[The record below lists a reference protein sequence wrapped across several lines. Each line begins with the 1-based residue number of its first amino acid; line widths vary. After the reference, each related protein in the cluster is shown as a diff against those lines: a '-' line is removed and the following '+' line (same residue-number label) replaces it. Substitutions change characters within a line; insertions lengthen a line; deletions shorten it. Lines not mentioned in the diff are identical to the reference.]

1 MNIPKISALYESSL
15 ASALSAAG
23 TSFSLVSATDRDG
36 NALSGRYGFIID
48 EGSADEE
55 FVIGTVSGTTVTIEY
70 RGIDAD
76 APNTEVSANKK
87 AHRRGASVKITD
99 YPIIGILRNV
109 LNGDEALPNPI
120 KYASGVAPVTADD
133 LVDKGYVDA
142 LLGGGTLS
150 YDRISIAGTAGETI
164 ASGNLVYLK
173 VSDGR
178 WYLCDA
184 DTSATVDNVILGIA
198 QGAGTTGNA
207 ITNGVLIKGLATN
220 LTGLTANTKYYA
232 SNTAGAISS
241 SAGTIEVSIG
251 FALSTTSL
259 LLDSRYDQQ
268 ITEDQQDALAGTSGT
283 APSNSNKFVDNADTS
298 TTSAASKIP
307 RLDSAG
313 KLDPAMI
320 KTSKKLNISTSSTSL
335 SASTTETTLFSTTIA
350 GGTLGTNNA
359 VKIEVFLGA
368 ISLDTGATLQLR
380 LKYGA
385 TTIVDKTISPGGGSS
400 GAVDISRMTI
410 IGYLVA
416 NGATNAQKGAL
427 MFVGGD
433 GTAEDDASANT
444 NGEKVVGGS
453 NATATEDSTADK
465 TLSLTVQ
472 YSTTSGNNALT
483 AEFCLITLI
492 A

>member
-1 MNIPKISALYESSL
+1 MLIPKISALYESSL

-23 TSFSLVSATDRDG
+23 TSFSVVSGNDRDG
-36 NALSGRYGFIID
+36 NALSGLYGFIID

-55 FVIGTVSGTTVTIEY
+55 FVIGTISGTTVTISY

-76 APNTEVSANKK
+76 APNTEVSGNKK
-87 AHRRGASVKITD
+87 VHRRGASVKITD
-99 YPIIGILRNV
+99 YPILGILRHL
-109 LNGDEALPNPI
+109 LNGDEALPNPL
-120 KYASGVAPVTADD
+120 KYAPGVAPVTADD
-133 LVDKGYVDA
+133 LVDKAYADA

-150 YDRISIAGTAGETI
+150 YDRVVIAGTAGETI

-173 VSDGR
+173 ISDGR
-178 WYLCDA
+178 WWLCDA
-184 DTSATVDNVILGIA
+184 DTAATVDNVILGIA
-198 QGAGTTGNA
+198 QGAGTVGNA

-220 LTGLTANTKYYA
+220 LTGLVANTKYFA

-241 SAGTIEVSIG
+241 TAGTIEVSIG

-268 ITEDQQDALAGTSGT
+268 LTEDQQDAMTGTSGT
-283 APSNSNKFVDNADTS
+283 PSNSNKFVTNDDTS
-298 TTSAASKIP
+298 ATSAASKIV
-307 RLDSAG
+307 RAG
-313 KLDPAMI
+313 ADGKIDPGFL
-320 KTSKKLNISTSSTSL
+320 KSSKKLNIATSSVSV

-368 ISLDTGATLQLR
+368 ISLDTAATLLLR

-385 TTIVDKTISPGGGSS
+385 TTIVDKTINPGGGSA
-400 GAVDISRMTI
+400 GAIDISRMVIT
-410 IGYLVA
+410 GYLVA

-427 MFVGGD
+427 LFAGGD

-444 NGEKVVGGS
+444 NGEKVIGGS
-453 NATATEDSTADK
+453 NATATEDSTTDK
-465 TLSLTVQ
+465 TLSLTAQ
-472 YSTTSGNNALT
+472 YSTANANNALT
-483 AEFCLITLI
+483 AEFSLITLI